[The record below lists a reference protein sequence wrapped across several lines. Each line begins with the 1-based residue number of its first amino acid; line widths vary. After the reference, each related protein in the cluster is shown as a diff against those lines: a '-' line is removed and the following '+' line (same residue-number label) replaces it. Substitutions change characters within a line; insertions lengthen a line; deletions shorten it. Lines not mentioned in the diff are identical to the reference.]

1 MLKCIRT
8 IITAGG
14 AAAALAVAL
23 GTAPSSATTATTW
36 TVKPG
41 GSVNAAGTAQVKDP
55 KTGTVAKCKS
65 IKLDGTAKKGSGLP
79 GAKLVTIKSASFTG
93 CTIGTISVK
102 VAVHG
107 LPWYLNAT
115 SYTSGVTHG
124 TISGID
130 LKATATGCSA
140 TLDGT
145 AAGKDNGK
153 VAGTYTN
160 STGVLKLLST
170 GGNLHAWAVSGCLG
184 LINTG
189 DPAQASGHA
198 TVTPR
203 QTITSP

>member
-1 MLKCIRT
+1 MPRRIST

-23 GTAPSSATTATTW
+23 GAAPSFATTAATW
-36 TVKPG
+36 SVKPG
-41 GSVNAAGTAQVKDP
+41 GAVTAAGSAQVKDA

-65 IKLDGTAKKGSGLP
+65 IKLAATLKHGKGLSGHHIAKITKG
-79 GAKLVTIKSASFTG
+79 SFTG

-107 LPWYLNAT
+107 LPWYLNAS
-115 SYTSGVTHG
+115 SYKSGVTHG

-145 AAGKDNGK
+145 GAGKNNG
-153 VAGTYTN
+153 VVRGTYTN
-160 STGVLKLLST
+160 GTGKLKLLGS
-170 GGNLHAWAVSGCLG
+170 GGNLHDWAVSGCLG
-184 LINTG
+184 LVRNG
-189 DPAQASGHA
+189 DPEHASGS
-198 TVTPR
+198 TKVTPR